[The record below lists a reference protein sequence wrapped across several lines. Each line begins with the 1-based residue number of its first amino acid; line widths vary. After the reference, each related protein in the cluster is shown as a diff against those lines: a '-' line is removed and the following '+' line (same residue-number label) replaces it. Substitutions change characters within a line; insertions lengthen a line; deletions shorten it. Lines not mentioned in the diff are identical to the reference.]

1 MLKIKTS
8 VVPLLRDEK
17 DETSTKF
24 DGKKKANIIQ
34 QQFVSVFTKEPN
46 AEVPVLDKKTEL
58 NLPNII
64 ITAEMARNEILKLN
78 LNKSCGPDKIHPQ
91 ILIELVDLVSKPL
104 ALLLNKTTDEGCIPR
119 DWKMVYISPI
129 FKKGAR
135 NKVEN
140 YRPISLKSLVCK
152 FMESFVK
159 DSVMTY
165 MRAENL
171 LLSKQYGFINGRS
184 TMAQLLSYLDK
195 CIHTI
200 ISRGVVDT
208 IYFNYAKAFY
218 SVPHGRLL
226 GNLKSYSINSNVLE
240 WIKAFL
246 RNRRQIVDVNGTKSD
261 PATVLSGIPQG
272 SVLGPILFV
281 KYVNDLPEVV
291 KCGTYLF
298 GDDTEIFR
306 KMTTKEDVL
315 QLQSDI
321 NSLEQ
326 WSQKWL
332 LTFHPP

>member
-1 MLKIKTS
+1 
-8 VVPLLRDEK
+8 
-17 DETSTKF
+17 
-24 DGKKKANIIQ
+24 
-34 QQFVSVFTKEPN
+34 
-46 AEVPVLDKKTEL
+46 
-58 NLPNII
+58 
-64 ITAEMARNEILKLN
+64 
-78 LNKSCGPDKIHPQ
+78 
-91 ILIELVDLVSKPL
+91 
-104 ALLLNKTTDEGCIPR
+104 
-119 DWKMVYISPI
+119 
-129 FKKGAR
+129 
-135 NKVEN
+135 
-140 YRPISLKSLVCK
+140 
-152 FMESFVK
+152 
-159 DSVMTY
+159 

-171 LLSKQYGFINGRS
+171 LSSKQYGFINGRS

-291 KCGTYLF
+291 KFGTYLF
-298 GDDTEIFR
+298 RDDTEIFQQ
-306 KMTTKEDVL
+306 MTTKEDVL

-332 LTFHPP
+332 LIFHPP